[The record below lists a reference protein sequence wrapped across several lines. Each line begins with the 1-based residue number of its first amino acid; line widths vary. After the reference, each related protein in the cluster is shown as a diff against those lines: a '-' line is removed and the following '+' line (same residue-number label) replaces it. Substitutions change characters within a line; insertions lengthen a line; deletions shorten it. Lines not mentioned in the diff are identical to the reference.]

1 MDAHQFTKLL
11 DKLDKISKEH
21 HEVATLIASAIHRLA
36 DAVCEVAGATKR
48 AKPKS

>member
-21 HEVATLIASAIHRLA
+21 HEVALIASAIHRLA

-48 AKPKS
+48 VKPKS